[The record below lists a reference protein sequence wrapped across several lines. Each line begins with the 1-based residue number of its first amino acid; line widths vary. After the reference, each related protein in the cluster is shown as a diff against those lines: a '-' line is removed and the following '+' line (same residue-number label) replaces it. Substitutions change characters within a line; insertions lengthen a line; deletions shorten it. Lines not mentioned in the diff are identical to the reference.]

1 MSADWRTSSIPR
13 VKAAIVDLF
22 NGVTYP
28 GGAEVEVS
36 YGRPRDMQREML
48 IVGDTSSSEQEWAT
62 LGDRQRQEDYDVEI
76 LCLVMTP
83 GLSQQEAT
91 ERCFEIFGAAEL
103 ALRTSP
109 TLAVFGV
116 SFVHVAVPRLA
127 EGVLEQGYGAV
138 IESAVRVSAR
148 I

>member
-1 MSADWRTSSIPR
+1 MDRTTSSIPR
-13 VKAAIVDLF
+13 VKAALVAMFEQL
-22 NGVTYP
+22 
-28 GGAEVEVS
+28 EVEGDQPDVS
-36 YGRPRDMQREML
+36 YGRPRDMTREML

-62 LGDRQRQEDYDVEI
+62 LGDRQRQEDYDLEI

-83 GLSQQEAT
+83 GLTQQEAT

-103 ALRTSP
+103 ALRTTP
-109 TLAVFGV
+109 TLNVLGV
-116 SFVHVAVPRLA
+116 SFVHIATPRLA